1 MPESLNNDD
10 AHTASTSPENVVLR
24 PAVPADAEP
33 VARLITSLVA
43 GSSLLPVPADKV
55 RTRIDTYTVAE
66 IDGEIAGCVAMRDYD
81 DGLVEVRSLAVAKK
95 HSNLGIGSKLVQ
107 EAMRR
112 WKDKNAKIFALTSRT
127 SFFERLG
134 FHLVD
139 KSLFPQKIW
148 RDCDSCP
155 KKDRC
160 DEVAVLH
167 GTKD

>member
-1 MPESLNNDD
+1 MSEPRDNDPR
-10 AHTASTSPENVVLR
+10 TTSVSSENVVVR
-24 PAVPADAEP
+24 PAAASDAEP
-33 VARLITSLVA
+33 IARLIDSLVE
-43 GSSLLPVPADKV
+43 GSSLLSVPADKV
-55 RTRIDTYTVAE
+55 RTKIDTYTVAE
-66 IDGEIAGCVAMRDYD
+66 INGRIAGCVAMRDYG

-95 HSNLGIGSKLVQ
+95 HSGLGIGSKLVR

-112 WKDKNAKIFALTSRT
+112 WKNKNARIFALTSRT

-148 RDCDSCP
+148 RDCDACP
-155 KKDRC
+155 KKDQC

-167 GTKD
+167 GTTK